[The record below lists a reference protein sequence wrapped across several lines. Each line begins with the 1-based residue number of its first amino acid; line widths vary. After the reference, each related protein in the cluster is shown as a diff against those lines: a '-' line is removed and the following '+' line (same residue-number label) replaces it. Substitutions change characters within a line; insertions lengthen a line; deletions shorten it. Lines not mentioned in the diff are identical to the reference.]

1 MVLADY
7 YDARCSGAPHTA
19 EQLIILDQ
27 AELQVLI
34 RICDGVLA
42 MRRRLGGDATSDELA
57 IDKKRAKR
65 LAHCWRTSLRAW
77 GAQESSSDVLEQE
90 IRQRAATV
98 HWEDLAAARRQYL
111 LSRFPLYATMAI
123 DLEEEQWG
131 YHIITI
137 LKNELRWLDY
147 AMR

>member
-7 YDARCSGAPHTA
+7 YDEAWSGATHTR
-19 EQLIILDQ
+19 EDLLKLDR
-27 AELQVLI
+27 AELQVLV
-34 RICDGVLA
+34 RICDHVLA
-42 MRRRLGGDATSDELA
+42 MRRRLGGDASSDELA

-65 LAHCWRTSLRAW
+65 LAHCFRTSLKAW
-77 GAQESSSDVLEQE
+77 GAQEAASGVLEKE

-98 HWEDLAAARRQYL
+98 HWEDLVAARRQHL

-123 DLEEEQWG
+123 DAGQEAWG
-131 YHIITI
+131 YHMITL